1 MTPCKLTERNAT
13 KKVTSEKSV
22 VILQQ
27 SKGYIMTLTFI
38 INPIRRKNIQENKW
52 TLCFLYSLFN
62 LTSNYLPLLAL
73 SLTNLMIG
81 NEPKKSKR
89 KTKMKGGDTE
99 LPYFFGLQSL
109 SLSESLDVGLAH
121 ISKVRKKHR

>member
-1 MTPCKLTERNAT
+1 MDF
-13 KKVTSEKSV
+13 V
-22 VILQQ
+22 
-27 SKGYIMTLTFI
+27 
-38 INPIRRKNIQENKW
+38 
-52 TLCFLYSLFN
+52 FLIFFFFN

-89 KTKMKGGDTE
+89 KTKEKSEDTE

-109 SLSESLDVGLAH
+109 SLSESP
-121 ISKVRKKHR
+121 